1 MCKNSVV
8 ELVISITQC
17 YHSACCSHS
26 SNRLWAR
33 SARLSDLFHQIP
45 TPETIPMESTPE
57 STTGGREGR
66 ATESPFTTIER
77 EGGRSMSPGG
87 VRNRQPPQVLDNT
100 YLKGLLKGDIKVTKL
115 NRDNYQS
122 WARNMRI
129 SLDAK
134 LLWDLVKGTIPEP
147 DVRIRPNDHRAW
159 WIDNNHAKMWI
170 NNNLEEDQQTHCSEE
185 ERYAHNIWMTLYKV
199 HGVDSQGRMMM
210 LKRKI
215 YTYKA
220 RTDETI
226 DEIAS

>member
-1 MCKNSVV
+1 
-8 ELVISITQC
+8 
-17 YHSACCSHS
+17 
-26 SNRLWAR
+26 
-33 SARLSDLFHQIP
+33 
-45 TPETIPMESTPE
+45 
-57 STTGGREGR
+57 
-66 ATESPFTTIER
+66 
-77 EGGRSMSPGG
+77 MSPGG

-100 YLKGLLKGDIKVTKL
+100 YLKSLLKGDIKVTKL

-170 NNNLEEDQQTHCSEE
+170 NNNLEDDQKTHCSEE

-210 LKRKI
+210 LKRKF

-226 DEIAS
+226 DEIASELTWIRLLIRNIRSSEAPSDFYFILFIH